1 LVAYKLGTKVCV
13 LTEGND
19 EVTTILKQN
28 VDELKAAAD
37 ADGSRV
43 LDAAKH
49 LWGEELDDFEQRF
62 PYKYDVIMGS
72 DIMYVVCASRLVP
85 SSRAHAARECLTHAH
100 TTYSFFDDALEGL
113 MVTLDRLLLRT
124 KEAVVFLAYSYASR
138 SAPSATS
145 SASLTRP
152 RTHAHARTRTCA
164 TGRGARWASA
174 S

>member
-37 ADGSRV
+37 AQGGSRV

-72 DIMYVVCASRLVP
+72 DIMYVVCASACGP
-85 SSRAHAARECLTHAH
+85 SSRAHASRE
-100 TTYSFFDDALEGL
+100 F
-113 MVTLDRLLLRT
+113 V
-124 KEAVVFLAYSYASR
+124 
-138 SAPSATS
+138 
-145 SASLTRP
+145 
-152 RTHAHARTRTCA
+152 
-164 TGRGARWASA
+164 
-174 S
+174 